1 MTARKVLDN
10 VTRLA
15 AKQGLM
21 VMIVTILTIEATALI
36 QYYYSQHILS
46 EEANRRAQGQL
57 EATELHITG
66 VMDQVET
73 AVRNSIWSVQQ
84 ELSAP
89 DSLAAITAR
98 LVSCN
103 PVISGST
110 VPTIRFAASG
120 NESLTY
126 ETDDTDF
133 PVPDEAGTWL
143 YSFTESDTSTFA
155 VSLKKVNVVAQGG
168 GT

>member
-1 MTARKVLDN
+1 MAPKKVLDN
-10 VTRLA
+10 VTKLA
-15 AKQGLM
+15 AKQGLL
-21 VMIVTILTIEATALI
+21 VMIVTIFTLEATALI
-36 QYYYSQHILS
+36 QYFYSQKILS

-57 EATELHITG
+57 EATELQITG

-98 LVSCN
+98 LVSSN

-110 VPTIRFAASG
+110 VA
-120 NESLTY
+120 LT
-126 ETDDTDF
+126 EKNLA
-133 PVPDEAGTWL
+133 P
-143 YSFTESDTSTFA
+143 YSFSTADGTVQTS
-155 VSLKKVNVVAQGG
+155 SLASEAFDYKHPQTIPNH
-168 GT
+168 